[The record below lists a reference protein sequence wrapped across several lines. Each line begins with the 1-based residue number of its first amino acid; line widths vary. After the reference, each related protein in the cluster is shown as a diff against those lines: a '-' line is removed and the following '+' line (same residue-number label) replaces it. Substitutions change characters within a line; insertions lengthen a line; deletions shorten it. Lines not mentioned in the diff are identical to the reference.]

1 MELVKP
7 QDKGQAK
14 SYKQYITKGSKRENM
29 RIWEYRDI
37 LIY

>member
-14 SYKQYITKGSKRENM
+14 SYKQYITKSSEFGNM
-29 RIWEYRDI
+29 GIWEYNI